1 MAYTRSCILSVFSLD
16 LAKNTGILPVSFFP
30 MHLSEDTSLAV
41 PHPSFQQLLGAVE
54 KARAELGIMCDV
66 YQRRIHD
73 ALSKKSRSP
82 DSPASKKLLNVICSG
97 FFMRMLD
104 LNVYLQDQS
113 AEQGNE
119 EVLPA
124 EQASGHI
131 RLFVPDDDDA
141 PDPDPDLLPFAAV
154 AGETYTVWGA

>member
-1 MAYTRSCILSVFSLD
+1 MR
-16 LAKNTGILPVSFFP
+16 
-30 MHLSEDTSLAV
+30 LSEDTSLAV
-41 PHPSFQQLLGAVE
+41 LHPSFQQLLDAVE
-54 KARAELGIMCDV
+54 KARAELGVMCDV
-66 YQRRIHD
+66 YQQRIHD
-73 ALSKKSRSP
+73 VLGKKGRSLE
-82 DSPASKKLLNVICSG
+82 SPASKKLVSVICNG

-104 LNVYLQDQS
+104 LNVYLQDQP

-124 EQASGHI
+124 EQAPGHI